1 MYLVMKNH
9 KIKLILVISATLL
22 IVFNVLSFYVTDQ
35 NIETTVEEAIAN
47 QTLETAKAISAKFDT
62 ATYKRFLSNPEKN
75 DDYWKLNY
83 QLNTIREDIGALFVY
98 TIKVDNPK
106 VSHTMI
112 AGLSRTEQDFFKIG
126 AVCTLPEREVRHAFY
141 NGESYT
147 SDIIDD
153 KRYGKYLSVGAPIF
167 DEYNNIIGFLAIDIS
182 TDKIN
187 TINESVQENNVIIFL
202 VNSIFLLIA
211 ICLSYFLQNWYQRE
225 VTKEIENTEDTY
237 QGEIQTLLSSVSSLR
252 HDFSNHIQVIHGLL
266 TIGESEKARQYVN
279 SLSNE
284 VQLIE
289 SINSTIEHPGLA
301 ILLKSKKIAAQNH
314 QIAMET
320 KVKQD
325 SYQRI
330 KTTDMIKILSNL
342 IDNAMDATRE
352 LTDDSRKVS
361 IFCDANETHYIFKVI
376 NTGPKVV
383 SSGAIFKQGF
393 STKPIEEGKVRGQGL
408 FIVKEVV
415 KKYNGDISIESSGDN
430 ITTAIVKIPVK

>member
-1 MYLVMKNH
+1 MKNH
-9 KIKLILVISATLL
+9 KIKLILVISASLL

-47 QTLETAKAISAKFDT
+47 QTLETAKAVSAKFDID
-62 ATYKRFLSNPEKN
+62 TYKRFLSNPVKN

-98 TIKVDNPK
+98 TLKVDNPK
-106 VSHTMI
+106 VSHSMI
-112 AGLSRTEQDFFKIG
+112 VGLPRNKQDLFQIG
-126 AVCTLPEREVRHAFY
+126 LVCTLPEKEVSQAFY
-141 NGESYT
+141 KGTPFT

-153 KRYGKYLSVGAPIF
+153 PLYGKYLSVGTPIM
-167 DEYNNIIGFLAIDIS
+167 DEYNNVIGFLAIDIS

-187 TINESVQENNVIIFL
+187 SINESVQENNVIIFL
-202 VNSIFLLIA
+202 INSMFLLIV
-211 ICLSYFLQNWYQRE
+211 ICSSYFLQNWYQRE
-225 VTKEIENTEDTY
+225 VTKEIESTEDTY

-289 SINSTIEHPGLA
+289 SINSTIEHSGLA

-320 KVKQD
+320 KVTQD
-325 SYQRI
+325 SYQYI

-342 IDNAMDATRE
+342 IDNAIDATRE
-352 LTDDSRKVS
+352 LTDQSRKIS
-361 IFCDANETHYIFKVI
+361 ILCDVTETYYVFNVT

-383 SSGAIFKQGF
+383 SKEEIFKQGF

-415 KKYNGDISIESSGDN
+415 RKYNGDISIQSTNDN
-430 ITTAIVKIPVK
+430 ITTATVKIPIR